1 VGARSTIGRRLETAI
16 GYSGRM
22 EETRVA
28 RKPEK
33 LEAIRI
39 VEERE
44 RAIEEAERDREGLTI
59 FTDGSKLESGA
70 TGYGV
75 V

>member
-1 VGARSTIGRRLETAI
+1 
-16 GYSGRM
+16 M